1 MYQRL
6 TLPTED
12 GYQADGLMAIERL
25 GRLEDVIERLQK
37 EYSQTVEALDRLAS
51 QGKEKTAT
59 YRQLWA
65 NKISLR
71 ELLMRLGCL

>member
-37 EYSQTVEALDRLAS
+37 EYSQPVEALDRLAS
-51 QGKEKTAT
+51 QNKEKTAT

-65 NKISLR
+65 NKMSLR

>member
-65 NKISLR
+65 NKMSLR